1 MNRNKIISIILTTYN
16 RPEFLWECLESCIYQ
31 DYPYKEILVIDDGS
45 EYMNRMNNENIIQAL
60 KTKHE
65 NEKIICLYKQ
75 NGGCS
80 SAYNYGISRA
90 SGGFICI
97 MHDDDKYYNR
107 SVLSNLIEPFFKYP
121 YLEMVYGQ
129 PVDLVKG
136 KEQRAKADFPVP
148 PVLIL
153 KDDYIYLT
161 VMMWRKSA
169 FEKIGLF
176 DEELRSNEDFDIEIR
191 SIMELS
197 TFFIPTPVVFYRR
210 HPGNKSTINAGK
222 MDYYKRIFLRKLKER
237 YKDLILM
244 EKA

>member
-1 MNRNKIISIILTTYN
+1 MNRNKVITIILTTYN
-16 RPEFLWECLESCIYQ
+16 RPEFLTACLESCIYQ

-45 EYMNRMNNENIIQAL
+45 EDANRSKNEAIVKAL
-60 KTKHE
+60 KAKHE
-65 NEKIICLYKQ
+65 DEKIIYCYKE

-80 SAYNYGISRA
+80 SAYNYGIGKA

-97 MHDDDKYYNR
+97 MHDDDKYYDN
-107 SVLSNLIEPFFKYP
+107 SALSNLIAPFLKYP

-129 PVDLVKG
+129 PVDLVG
-136 KEQRAKADFPVP
+136 GGIRRARADFPVP

-161 VMMWRKSA
+161 VIMWRKSA

-176 DEELRSNEDFDIEIR
+176 DEDLRSNEDWDIEIR
-191 SIMELS
+191 SIMELN
-197 TFFIPTPVVFYRR
+197 TFFLSMPVVFYRR
-210 HPGNKSTINAGK
+210 HPGNKSTVNAGK
-222 MDYYKRIFLRKLKER
+222 IDGYKRIFLRKLKDR